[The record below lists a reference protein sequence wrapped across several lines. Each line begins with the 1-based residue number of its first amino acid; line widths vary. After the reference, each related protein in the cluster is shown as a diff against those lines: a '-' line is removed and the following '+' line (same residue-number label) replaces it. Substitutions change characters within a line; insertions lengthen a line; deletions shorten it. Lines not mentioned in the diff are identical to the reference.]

1 MNIDLGAQAP
11 LSMAQSMKQAYMN
24 SITNTF
30 GPRGGGDLN
39 TSMNGEGADDDK
51 EKAKK
56 IKIPFYELN
65 QEER

>member
-1 MNIDLGAQAP
+1 
-11 LSMAQSMKQAYMN
+11 MKQAYMN
-24 SITNTF
+24 SITNTL
-30 GPRGGGDLN
+30 GPRNGGELN
-39 TSMNGEGADDDK
+39 TSMNGEGNNDEK